1 MARSIPLGIKKG
13 RKIKVAKVAG
23 QAGVSAEAGAGV
35 PNRRAQ
41 GALTWRTCSLRP
53 LIDFPLP
60 YADRPAVKPCVLHVM
75 LSRIRF
81 SS

>member
-1 MARSIPLGIKKG
+1 MRISKKKKKR
-13 RKIKVAKVAG
+13 RKIKGAKVAG

-35 PNRRAQ
+35 PNRLAP
-41 GALTWRTCSLRP
+41 GALTWRTCSLQP

-60 YADRPAVKPCVLHVM
+60 STDLAAVKPCVLHVM

-81 SS
+81 SF